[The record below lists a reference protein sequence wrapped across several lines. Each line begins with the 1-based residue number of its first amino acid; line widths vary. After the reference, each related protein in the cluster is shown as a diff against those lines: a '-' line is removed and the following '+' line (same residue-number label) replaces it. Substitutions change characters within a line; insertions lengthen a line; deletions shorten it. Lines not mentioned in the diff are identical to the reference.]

1 MEDNKKRVYCFGGK
15 TAEGDG
21 SMRELLGGKG
31 ANLAE
36 MCKLNIPVPAG
47 FTITT
52 KCCTEYYELGGG
64 YNDAL
69 KAEVAEALKKTEEIM
84 GMKFGDK
91 ENPLLVSCRS
101 GARSS
106 MPGMMD
112 TILNIGLCSETI
124 PGMIAKT
131 NNPRFVYDAYRRL
144 IMMYSDVVMEKAE
157 GIEPADG
164 QGIRQQ
170 LDRMM
175 EELKVSKGYA
185 SDTDI
190 TADELKELCVRFKAR
205 VKEVLGVD
213 FPDSAEAQ
221 LWGSI
226 GGVFKSWN
234 GKRAIA
240 YRKIEGIP
248 DDWGTA
254 VNVQSMVFGN
264 MGATSATGVAFSRN
278 PANGDNKFYG
288 EWLIN
293 AQGEDVVAG
302 IRTPNP
308 LNEATKNP
316 HNQHLESLETA
327 MPEVYAELDGIRL
340 HLEEHFRDMQDI
352 EFTIQDG
359 KLWMLQCRVGK
370 RTGIAALNMA
380 MDMLQEG
387 MIDEK
392 TAVMRVSPAQLDEI
406 LHPILDPASEKK
418 ASVVANGL
426 PASPGGAVGVIAFT
440 SEAAMEANEKGIKTI
455 LVREETSPEDV
466 EGMRACAGILT
477 QRGGMT
483 SHAALVARGW
493 GKCCIVGCEAM
504 HIDLENKVI
513 KFKGSDKEYHE
524 GDVLS
529 LNGAKGYVY
538 DVRIDTMDAS
548 GNPRFV
554 KFMEIVDKFRTLGVR
569 TNADTPE
576 DAARAIGFGAEGIG
590 LFRIEHMF
598 YGQNSETPLAKLR
611 KMILSKTDE
620 ERKAALAELEP
631 YIKAAVKGTMKVM
644 DGKPVTFRLLDPPL
658 HEFVPQSQDKREELA
673 NELGITE
680 GEIEKRGESL
690 HEVNPM
696 MGHRGVRLHITYPMI
711 SETQFRA
718 IFTATAELKAEGLN
732 PMPEIMIPVTISERE
747 LRFQKAICEK
757 VRAEVEAAKNTTIEY
772 KFGTMIEIPRAA
784 LTADRMAR
792 TAEFFSFGTNDLTQM
807 TFGFSRDDVGTF
819 MGDYLGNKIL
829 DADPFKTL
837 DTKSVGRLVNHAVK
851 DGRSVKENLKCGI
864 CGEHGGD
871 PASVEFCYKIGLNY
885 VSCSPFRVP
894 IARLAAAQAAI
905 KAGK

>member
-1 MEDNKKRVYCFGGK
+1 MESNKKRVYCFGGK
-15 TAEGDG
+15 NAEGNG
-21 SMRELLGGKG
+21 TMRELLGGKG

-36 MCKLNIPVPAG
+36 MCTLNIPVPAG

-52 KCCTEYYELGGG
+52 ECCTEYYELGGG

-69 KAEVAEALKKTEEIM
+69 KAEVAEALKKTEAIM

-175 EELKVSKGYA
+175 EEVKVAKGYA

-190 TADELKELCVRFKAR
+190 TADELKDLCDRFKVR
-205 VKEVLGVD
+205 VKEVLGTE

-240 YRKIEGIP
+240 YRRIEGIP
-248 DDWGTA
+248 DEWGTA

-264 MGATSATGVAFSRN
+264 MGDNSATGVAFSRN

-316 HNQHLESLETA
+316 HNQNLASLETS

-340 HLEEHFRDMQDI
+340 HLENHFRDMQDI

-359 KLWMLQCRVGK
+359 KLWMLQCRIGK
-370 RTGIAALNMA
+370 RTGLAALNMA
-380 MDMLQEG
+380 MDMLEEG

-392 TAVMRVSPAQLDEI
+392 TAVTRVAPAQLDEI

-418 ASVVANGL
+418 ASVIANGL

-440 SEAAMEANEKGIKTI
+440 SEAAMEAAEKGIATI

-504 HIDLENKVI
+504 HIDLENKEI
-513 KFKGSDKEYHE
+513 KFKGSDKVYHE

-529 LNGAKGYVY
+529 INGAKGYVY
-538 DVRIDTMDAS
+538 DVAIDTMDAS
-548 GNPRFV
+548 DNPRFQQ
-554 KFMEIVDKFRTLGVR
+554 FMNIVDKFRTMGVR

-576 DAARAIGFGAEGIG
+576 DAARAISFGAEGIG

-598 YGQNSETPLAKLR
+598 YGQNAETPLSKLR
-611 KMILSKTDE
+611 KMILAKSDE

-631 YIKAAVKGTMKVM
+631 FIKAAVKGTMKVM

-658 HEFVPQSQDKREELA
+658 HEFVPQTDVKKSELAEELH
-673 NELGITE
+673 ITV

-718 IFTATAELKAEGLN
+718 IFTAAAELKKEGFD
-732 PMPEIMIPVTISERE
+732 PKPEIMVPVTISERE

-757 VRAEVEAAKNTTIEY
+757 IRAEVEAEFGMDIKY
-772 KFGTMIEIPRAA
+772 LFGTMIEIPRAA
-784 LTADRMAR
+784 LTADRMAK

-837 DTKSVGRLVNHAVK
+837 DQKSVGKLVDYAVK
-851 DGRSVKENLKCGI
+851 EGRGTREGLKCGI

-871 PASVEFCYKIGLNY
+871 PASVEFCFKTGLNY

-905 KAGK
+905 KASK

>member
-1 MEDNKKRVYCFGGK
+1 MESNKKRVYSFGGK
-15 TAEGDG
+15 TAEGNG
-21 SMRELLGGKG
+21 TMRELLGGKG

-36 MCKLNIPVPAG
+36 MCTLNIPVPAG

-52 KCCTEYYELGGG
+52 ECCTEYYELGGG
-64 YNDAL
+64 YNEAL

-112 TILNIGLCSETI
+112 TILNIGLCSETL
-124 PGMIAKT
+124 PGLIAKT

-175 EELKVSKGYA
+175 EELKHEKGYA

-190 TADELKELCVRFKAR
+190 TAEELQDLCEKFKVR
-205 VKEVLGVD
+205 VKEVLGTE

-240 YRKIEGIP
+240 YRRIENIP
-248 DDWGTA
+248 DEWGTA

-264 MGATSATGVAFSRN
+264 MGDNSATGVAFSRN

-316 HNQHLESLETA
+316 HNQHLASLETS
-327 MPEVYAELDGIRL
+327 MPEVYAELDGIL
-340 HLEEHFRDMQDI
+340 LQLETYFKDMQDI

-370 RTGIAALNMA
+370 RTGLAALNMA
-380 MDMLQEG
+380 MDMLEEG

-392 TAVMRVSPAQLDEI
+392 TAVTRVAPAQLDEI

-418 ASVVANGL
+418 ATVIANGL

-440 SEAAMEANEKGIKTI
+440 SEAAMEAAEIT
-455 LVREETSPEDV
+455 LLPPVWAVS
-466 EGMRACAGILT
+466 L
-477 QRGGMT
+477 
-483 SHAALVARGW
+483 L
-493 GKCCIVGCEAM
+493 
-504 HIDLENKVI
+504 
-513 KFKGSDKEYHE
+513 
-524 GDVLS
+524 LS
-529 LNGAKGYVY
+529 FISL
-538 DVRIDTMDAS
+538 
-548 GNPRFV
+548 
-554 KFMEIVDKFRTLGVR
+554 
-569 TNADTPE
+569 
-576 DAARAIGFGAEGIG
+576 
-590 LFRIEHMF
+590 
-598 YGQNSETPLAKLR
+598 LR
-611 KMILSKTDE
+611 KRQYTT
-620 ERKAALAELEP
+620 ALA
-631 YIKAAVKGTMKVM
+631 
-644 DGKPVTFRLLDPPL
+644 
-658 HEFVPQSQDKREELA
+658 
-673 NELGITE
+673 
-680 GEIEKRGESL
+680 
-690 HEVNPM
+690 
-696 MGHRGVRLHITYPMI
+696 
-711 SETQFRA
+711 
-718 IFTATAELKAEGLN
+718 
-732 PMPEIMIPVTISERE
+732 
-747 LRFQKAICEK
+747 
-757 VRAEVEAAKNTTIEY
+757 
-772 KFGTMIEIPRAA
+772 
-784 LTADRMAR
+784 
-792 TAEFFSFGTNDLTQM
+792 
-807 TFGFSRDDVGTF
+807 
-819 MGDYLGNKIL
+819 
-829 DADPFKTL
+829 
-837 DTKSVGRLVNHAVK
+837 
-851 DGRSVKENLKCGI
+851 
-864 CGEHGGD
+864 
-871 PASVEFCYKIGLNY
+871 
-885 VSCSPFRVP
+885 
-894 IARLAAAQAAI
+894 QA
-905 KAGK
+905 